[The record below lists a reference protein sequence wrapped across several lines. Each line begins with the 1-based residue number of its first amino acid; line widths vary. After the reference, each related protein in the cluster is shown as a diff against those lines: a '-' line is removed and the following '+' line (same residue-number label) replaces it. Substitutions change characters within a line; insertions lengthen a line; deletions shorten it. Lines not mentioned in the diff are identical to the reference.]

1 MAANPR
7 DVQVS
12 DAPTAL
18 RVVVPV
24 DSAHIIAVAPAP
36 VHSAPGY
43 TWTTPGSGI
52 SPYAAV
58 VNTPVLCEVPSDF
71 TTQLGLSSNFGPGV
85 ANAYGSS
92 EVYDCA
98 FVENSVSPM
107 TVINPYDPWSMSTP
121 TSQGGLSISGVNTI
135 AVQGEV
141 ILASLEVIGVSGI
154 VYTPGV
160 DYQFVYD
167 DNSLQTGTITV
178 FSSSP
183 LLAEATV
190 TVNFYTPNLA
200 NITND
205 SIIGGVDTNGNSS
218 GLAVLEQVF
227 STTDLVPAIV
237 LTPGFG
243 HDPEVYAAANAQI
256 QNINNGRFRA
266 MYIGDIDA
274 NVVRQYS
281 QINAWK
287 NENNFVS
294 RFCLAG
300 WPAVELGAKRYHAST
315 MEAILMANTDKQF
328 GLIPYVS
335 PSNKSASITGTILWD
350 GSPVNIDSTKADYIE
365 NLGIFTFTNFR
376 GWVSLGDYTNAW
388 PNDTDP
394 VHFWIPI
401 QRMFVWLGDTLS
413 LNLHQF
419 IDLPGN
425 LRTLSSINETIQAY
439 LNTIVQAGA
448 AWTARCTFNPD
459 DNPIEEILAGRYHFQ
474 ILWSPP
480 TPVRTLLISLVY
492 DTVGLAA
499 AITNIQ
505 LLSTS

>member
-12 DAPTAL
+12 DAPTGL

-24 DSAHIIAVAPAP
+24 DSAHIVAVAPAP

-43 TWTTPGSGI
+43 DWRPPGSGV
-52 SPYAAV
+52 SPFAAV
-58 VNTPVLCEVPSDF
+58 VNQPVLCEIPSDF
-71 TTQLGLSSNFGPGV
+71 TTQLGLSSKFGPGV
-85 ANAYGSS
+85 TNGYGAA
-92 EVYDCA
+92 EVYDCGM
-98 FVENSVSPM
+98 VENQISPI
-107 TVINPYDPWSMSTP
+107 TVINPYDPWTMSTP
-121 TSQGGLSISGVNTI
+121 VSQTGLVISGVNTI
-135 AVQGEV
+135 SVQGEV
-141 ILASLEVIGVSGI
+141 ILSSLQVVGVSGTI
-154 VYTPGV
+154 YVPDV
-160 DYQFVYD
+160 DYAFAYD
-167 DNSLQTGTITV
+167 DNSLATGTITV
-178 FSSSP
+178 FSSSQ
-183 LLAEATV
+183 LINEATV
-190 TVNFYTPNLA
+190 TVSFYTPNLA

-205 SIIGGVDTNGNSS
+205 SIIGGVDVNGNSS
-218 GLAVLEQVF
+218 GLAVLEKVF
-227 STTDLVPAIV
+227 STSDLVPAIV
-237 LTPGFG
+237 VCPGFG
-243 HDPEVYAAANAQI
+243 HDPEVYAAANATI

-266 MYIGDIDA
+266 MYIGDVDGNA
-274 NVVRQYS
+274 VRQYS
-281 QINAWK
+281 QINLWK
-287 NENNFVS
+287 NTNNFVS

-300 WPAVELGAKRYHAST
+300 WPAVHLGAKRYYAST
-315 MEAILMANTDKQF
+315 MEAVLMAITDRQF
-328 GLIPYVS
+328 GSMPYVS

-350 GSPVNIDSTKADYIE
+350 GTPMNIDSTQADYIE

-439 LNTIVQAGA
+439 LNTVVQAGA
-448 AWTARCTFNPD
+448 AWTARCSFNPN
-459 DNPIEEILAGRYHFQ
+459 DNPIEEILAGRYHYT
-474 ILWSPP
+474 IAWSPP

-499 AITNIQ
+499 SITNIQ
-505 LLSTS
+505 LLSTN